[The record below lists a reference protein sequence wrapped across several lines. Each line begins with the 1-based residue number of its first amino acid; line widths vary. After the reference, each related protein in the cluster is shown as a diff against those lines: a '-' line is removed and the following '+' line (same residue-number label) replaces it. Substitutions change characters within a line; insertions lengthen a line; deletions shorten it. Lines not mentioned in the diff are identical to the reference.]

1 MKYYIAVERNAIA
14 SFVVMWMNL
23 ESLIESEF
31 RKSKILYI
39 NAYIMNL
46 ERWYY
51 LVNLFAGH

>member
-1 MKYYIAVERNAIA
+1 MKYYTAVKRNEMA

-23 ESLIESEF
+23 ESLIESKV

-46 ERWYY
+46 EQWY
-51 LVNLFAGH
+51 LTNLSAGQ

>member
-46 ERWYY
+46 EQWY
-51 LVNLFAGH
+51 L